1 MHCVVNGGNVNGNA
15 NRGVNSGRVNACLAE
30 VILNVEMARVTAMM
44 MTKMC
49 NNVRANYHN
58 GDDTGVNTILQTNN
72 NNNNLR
78 MPGHDICKMS
88 QMRACT
94 RTSKLHQQ
102 KTIRAPMRARPCA
115 CHHVHMC
122 TPTHMA

>member
-49 NNVRANYHN
+49 NNVQANYHN
-58 GDDTGVNTILQTNN
+58 GDDTRVNTILQTSS

-78 MPGHDICKMS
+78 MPGHDVCKTS
-88 QMRACT
+88 QT
-94 RTSKLHQQ
+94 LYK
-102 KTIRAPMRARPCA
+102 
-115 CHHVHMC
+115 
-122 TPTHMA
+122 